1 MGTTTGVGFVPTPTQ
16 VEEYT
21 HRLTGNKTGTVYT
34 HTHTHT
40 LDVRSRQPPEP
51 TGSTPEETNRGS
63 GAACYNDDERSV
75 VRTLYSRYLAFVMAS
90 AGNWY
95 HEELAW
101 YHAPSPG
108 VSPRGIALARRG
120 RGSICKTQGQ
130 ALPLCTPHSNSHG
143 SNVNILLLCA
153 PCLLF
158 FAY

>member
-63 GAACYNDDERSV
+63 GAACYN
-75 VRTLYSRYLAFVMAS
+75 YSLRCYS
-90 AGNWY
+90 G
-95 HEELAW
+95 EETPLLHWSRWQGGARC
-101 YHAPSPG
+101 PRPG
-108 VSPRGIALARRG
+108 R
-120 RGSICKTQGQ
+120 
-130 ALPLCTPHSNSHG
+130 
-143 SNVNILLLCA
+143 
-153 PCLLF
+153 
-158 FAY
+158 

>member
-63 GAACYNDDERSV
+63 GAACYSDGEVRDGARGVRRRARVMRGRLNARSSNA
-75 VRTLYSRYLAFVMAS
+75 RTLRASVMALPR
-90 AGNWY
+90 AGS
-95 HEELAW
+95 E
-101 YHAPSPG
+101 G
-108 VSPRGIALARRG
+108 G
-120 RGSICKTQGQ
+120 
-130 ALPLCTPHSNSHG
+130 
-143 SNVNILLLCA
+143 CA
-153 PCLLF
+153 G
-158 FAY
+158 AHR

>member
-63 GAACYNDDERSV
+63 GAACYIGGGKNLESEEAAHININERALISTF
-75 VRTLYSRYLAFVMAS
+75 RNTI
-90 AGNWY
+90 AGNKS
-95 HEELAW
+95 
-101 YHAPSPG
+101 SPEN
-108 VSPRGIALARRG
+108 L
-120 RGSICKTQGQ
+120 
-130 ALPLCTPHSNSHG
+130 
-143 SNVNILLLCA
+143 
-153 PCLLF
+153 
-158 FAY
+158 

>member
-63 GAACYNDDERSV
+63 GAACYR
-75 VRTLYSRYLAFVMAS
+75 
-90 AGNWY
+90 
-95 HEELAW
+95 
-101 YHAPSPG
+101 
-108 VSPRGIALARRG
+108 
-120 RGSICKTQGQ
+120 C
-130 ALPLCTPHSNSHG
+130 HG
-143 SNVNILLLCA
+143 LWC
-153 PCLLF
+153 
-158 FAY
+158 

>member
-63 GAACYNDDERSV
+63 GAACYNWGPLREISSRIKLFDHGPEERHSIHGSPSGKVERSLPEYTF
-75 VRTLYSRYLAFVMAS
+75 RTD
-90 AGNWY
+90 
-95 HEELAW
+95 
-101 YHAPSPG
+101 
-108 VSPRGIALARRG
+108 
-120 RGSICKTQGQ
+120 
-130 ALPLCTPHSNSHG
+130 
-143 SNVNILLLCA
+143 
-153 PCLLF
+153 
-158 FAY
+158 

>member
-63 GAACYNDDERSV
+63 GAACYNWGPLRESLFKDQ
-75 VRTLYSRYLAFVMAS
+75 TLRPWPRRAPFDSRISFGKS
-90 AGNWY
+90 
-95 HEELAW
+95 
-101 YHAPSPG
+101 
-108 VSPRGIALARRG
+108 
-120 RGSICKTQGQ
+120 
-130 ALPLCTPHSNSHG
+130 
-143 SNVNILLLCA
+143 
-153 PCLLF
+153 
-158 FAY
+158 